1 MSKIFESLAKL
12 LPQANVHPAV
22 EAFLS
27 QSDNHQIVFMDFVD
41 DAVVPEHSH
50 ASQWEFVVDGE
61 VGLTRPSGTKTYRK
75 GDWFFLED
83 GEKHAGHVK
92 KGYKAIVVFFQP
104 DRYSRK

>member
-1 MSKIFESLAKL
+1 MSKIFEPLVKL
-12 LPQANVHPAV
+12 LPQGDVHPSV
-22 EAFLS
+22 EALLS
-27 QSDNHQIVFMDFVD
+27 QADNHQIVFMDFTD

-50 ASQWEFVVDGE
+50 APQWEFVVDGE
-61 VGLTRPSGTKTYRK
+61 VDLTRPSGKKTYRK

-104 DRYSRK
+104 DRYSKK